1 MTTPIY
7 DFAKQYSCSAA
18 VRMHMPGH
26 KGVPRLGCEPLDL
39 TEIAGADELFA
50 PDGIIA
56 ESEENA
62 SRLFGCKTVYSTEGA
77 SLCIRAM
84 LYLAMQHAVSQG
96 RKPVI
101 AAARNVHKSFLTAAA
116 LLDFEMV
123 WLPHA
128 SGEGYLSGGF
138 SADALSACM
147 PHQPTA
153 LYLTSPDYA
162 GGFADLRAAADFCHA
177 HDMLLLVDCAH
188 GAYLKFLPKSLF
200 PTDLGADLCCASA
213 HKTLPVLTGG
223 AYLCIA
229 DAVPEICKLRVKT
242 AMTLFA
248 STSPSYLILESLDLC
263 NAYLEH
269 EYPARLRDF
278 LPVLHDIRQTLTDHG
293 WTLCGDEPM
302 KLTLRPKSF
311 GYTGYTLAEILRQ
324 SRIYAEFADPD
335 LLVLMPAP
343 DSGSDALRRMTAVL
357 CGIPRRTPILDAPPP
372 LPVPQSAVSPRTA
385 ILSETEVLPVSQ
397 CTGRISAELALS
409 CPPAVPIVMCGE
421 RIDADAVRCM
431 QYYEITHC
439 TVLLSS

>member
-7 DFAKQYSCSAA
+7 DFAKRYSCSGA

-26 KGVPRLGCEPLDL
+26 KGIPRLGCEPLDL

-56 ESEENA
+56 ESEANA
-62 SRLFGCKTVYSTEGA
+62 SGLFGCKTLYSAEGA

-84 LYLAMQHAVSQG
+84 LYLAMQNAAARS

-116 LLDFEMV
+116 LLDFEIM

-128 SGEGYLSGGF
+128 SGESYLSGGVT
-138 SADALSACM
+138 ADALSACL
-147 PHQPTA
+147 PHQPIA
-153 LYLTSPDYA
+153 LCLTSPDYA
-162 GGFADLRAAADFCHA
+162 GGLADLRAAADFCHA

-188 GAYLKFLPKSLF
+188 GAYLKFLPESLF

-229 DAVPEICKLRVKT
+229 GHAPEICQSRAKAAL
-242 AMTLFA
+242 TLFA

-263 NAYLEH
+263 NAYLKNDF
-269 EYPARLRDF
+269 PAQLRDF
-278 LPVLHDIRQTLTDHG
+278 LPQLDQVRRTLTDHG

-302 KLTLRPKSF
+302 KLTLRPKSS
-311 GYTGYTLAEILRQ
+311 GYTGYALAEILQQ
-324 SRIYAEFADPD
+324 SQIYPEFADPD

-343 DSGSDALRRMTAVL
+343 DGGTDALRHLAGVL
-357 CGIPRRTPILDAPPP
+357 CSIPQQSPIPDAPPP
-372 LPVPQSAVSPRTA
+372 LPVPDFAVSPRTA
-385 ILSETEVLPVSQ
+385 ILSNAERLPVSQ
-397 CTGRISAELALS
+397 CIGRISAELALS

-421 RIDADAVRCM
+421 RIDADAVLCM
-431 QYYEITHC
+431 QYYGITHC
-439 TVLLSS
+439 SVMLTS